1 MAANNNDPPPVMSLS
16 KGNATGR
23 NLPEGKRKISN
34 LPVKSENQNLPISL
48 HKNATLFGPN
58 KHNEHNATKGGRK
71 RTRRAKRSRRTRR
84 HRKH

>member
-23 NLPEGKRKISN
+23 NLPEAERRIIN

-48 HKNATLFGPN
+48 HKNATLFGP
-58 KHNEHNATKGGRK
+58 NEHNATKGGRK

>member
-1 MAANNNDPPPVMSLS
+1 MSS
-16 KGNATGR
+16 STDSI
-23 NLPEGKRKISN
+23 NLPNVIFNQESKSPEIVSN